1 MAKKSDTATIK
12 AKSLFDHLGGLTYQ
26 KTSWESLS
34 EMDRKSFS
42 PFMVNRFLSMNMD
55 YLELVNEYQKFT
67 IGNMG
72 TREVY
77 KFYLDVLPKRKSFD
91 KYVKGKDDNKWNE
104 NIIKWLC
111 THFKVSSREVMDYL
125 EILPQSEVIE
135 IIQKYGI
142 KKEEIQ
148 KWLK

>member
-1 MAKKSDTATIK
+1 
-12 AKSLFDHLGGLTYQ
+12 
-26 KTSWESLS
+26 
-34 EMDRKSFS
+34 
-42 PFMVNRFLSMNMD
+42 
-55 YLELVNEYQKFT
+55 VNEYQKFT

-111 THFKVSSREVMDYL
+111 THFNVSSREVMDYL

>member
-12 AKSLFDHLGGLTYQ
+12 ATSLFDHLGGLTYQ

-111 THFKVSSREVMDYL
+111 THFNVSSREVMDYL